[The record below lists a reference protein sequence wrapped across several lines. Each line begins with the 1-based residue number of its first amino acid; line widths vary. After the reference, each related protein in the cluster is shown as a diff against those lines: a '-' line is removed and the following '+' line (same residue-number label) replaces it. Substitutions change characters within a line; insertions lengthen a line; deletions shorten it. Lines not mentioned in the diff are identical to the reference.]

1 MKDLKILTTNLNL
14 EKEWNIVN
22 EYINN
27 DKEYNNFVI
36 IDENNIDRFDI
47 EILEINKKQNNEL
60 FEGIPISIW
69 AGL

>member
-22 EYINN
+22 KYIGN

>member
-22 EYINN
+22 KYISN